1 MEKKID
7 SYCSRIK
14 SSLISVQNKN
24 GCCRKT
30 DSALVSAFSK
40 PYDFSLAEM
49 CAEKFKCDGCAH
61 VFLRRCFISF
71 GTVTEPSK
79 SYHLELSF
87 PDSSFRDLVF
97 DIVLKCGIVPKRG
110 TRRDRYTIYLKSSEA
125 IADFLAVIGAT
136 EAVYDL
142 INLKLVKEAT
152 IGINRQNNF
161 EAANLKKTV
170 KANVAY
176 INDVNYLIESGNF
189 DSLPPDLYETAK
201 LRVENDTASMAELGR
216 LHSPSI
222 TKSGVK
228 HRLDRISEI
237 TELIKKKH

>member
-1 MEKKID
+1 MEKKTD
-7 SYCSRIK
+7 SYCSNIK
-14 SSLISVQNKN
+14 SSLISLQIKN

-30 DSALVSAFSK
+30 DSSLEAAFSK
-40 PYDFSLAEM
+40 PYDFSLAKK

-61 VFLRRCFISF
+61 VFLRRCFVSF

-87 PDSSFRDLVF
+87 PESSFRDLVF
-97 DIVLKCGIVPKRG
+97 DVIIKCGIVPKKG
-110 TRRDRYTIYLKSSEA
+110 TIRNRFTIYFKSSES
-125 IADFLAVIGAT
+125 IADFLAVIGAVD
-136 EAVYDL
+136 AVYDL

-176 INDVNYLIESGNF
+176 IADVNYLIESGNF
-189 DSLPPDLYETAK
+189 DSLPPDLYETAR
-201 LRVENDTASMAELGR
+201 LRIENDTASMAELGR

-237 TELIKKKH
+237 TEIIKKKH